1 MASQFQIRTKD
12 IPLLVRA
19 LQSLETV
26 PDTWFGSV
34 DDPSLLSEMKNAA
47 RALPVKLRLKTLQL
61 SSLDVLALQ
70 QACCYQCL
78 ECKLSR
84 QDYKLLEDYSNQFAA
99 LLASGFWQSWYVT
112 VNILP
117 CAPFIS
123 AALCARLR
131 RAFSLFSSTSSLLS
145 SLDPQVQPGRCQQH
159 TGKHHG
165 RVADPPSHIENHRS
179 DQPDQ
184 Q

>member
-34 DDPSLLSEMKNAA
+34 DDPSLISEMKNAA

-70 QACCYQCL
+70 QACCYQ
-78 ECKLSR
+78 LSR

-99 LLASGFWQSWYVT
+99 LLASGNLGMLQ
-112 VNILP
+112 
-117 CAPFIS
+117 
-123 AALCARLR
+123 
-131 RAFSLFSSTSSLLS
+131 
-145 SLDPQVQPGRCQQH
+145 
-159 TGKHHG
+159 
-165 RVADPPSHIENHRS
+165 
-179 DQPDQ
+179 
-184 Q
+184 

>member
-26 PDTWFGSV
+26 PDTWLGSV
-34 DDPSLLSEMKNAA
+34 DDPSLISEMKNAA

-99 LLASGFWQSWYVT
+99 LLASGNLGMLQ
-112 VNILP
+112 
-117 CAPFIS
+117 
-123 AALCARLR
+123 
-131 RAFSLFSSTSSLLS
+131 
-145 SLDPQVQPGRCQQH
+145 
-159 TGKHHG
+159 
-165 RVADPPSHIENHRS
+165 
-179 DQPDQ
+179 
-184 Q
+184 

>member
-34 DDPSLLSEMKNAA
+34 DDPSLISEMKNAA

-61 SSLDVLALQ
+61 SILDVLALQ

-99 LLASGFWQSWYVT
+99 LLVILVCYSKYLDLRAIHKRCSLCPPQAGFFFVF
-112 VNILP
+112 VHILS
-117 CAPFIS
+117 PFIS
-123 AALCARLR
+123 RSTGPARPLPAA
-131 RAFSLFSSTSSLLS
+131 
-145 SLDPQVQPGRCQQH
+145 
-159 TGKHHG
+159 
-165 RVADPPSHIENHRS
+165 HRQTPWAGS
-179 DQPDQ
+179 
-184 Q
+184 

>member
-34 DDPSLLSEMKNAA
+34 DDPSLISEMKNAA

-78 ECKLSR
+78 ECQLSR

-99 LLASGFWQSWYVT
+99 LLASGNLGMLQ
-112 VNILP
+112 
-117 CAPFIS
+117 
-123 AALCARLR
+123 
-131 RAFSLFSSTSSLLS
+131 
-145 SLDPQVQPGRCQQH
+145 
-159 TGKHHG
+159 
-165 RVADPPSHIENHRS
+165 
-179 DQPDQ
+179 
-184 Q
+184 

>member
-1 MASQFQIRTKD
+1 MPGFNIRPQD
-12 IPLLVRA
+12 IPLLIRA

-34 DDPSLLSEMKNAA
+34 DDPSLISEMKNAA

-99 LLASGFWQSWYVT
+99 LLASGNLGMLQ
-112 VNILP
+112 
-117 CAPFIS
+117 
-123 AALCARLR
+123 
-131 RAFSLFSSTSSLLS
+131 
-145 SLDPQVQPGRCQQH
+145 
-159 TGKHHG
+159 
-165 RVADPPSHIENHRS
+165 
-179 DQPDQ
+179 
-184 Q
+184 

>member
-34 DDPSLLSEMKNAA
+34 DDPSLISEMKNAA

-70 QACCYQCL
+70 QACCYQWL

-99 LLASGFWQSWYVT
+99 LLASGNLGMLQ
-112 VNILP
+112 
-117 CAPFIS
+117 
-123 AALCARLR
+123 
-131 RAFSLFSSTSSLLS
+131 
-145 SLDPQVQPGRCQQH
+145 
-159 TGKHHG
+159 
-165 RVADPPSHIENHRS
+165 
-179 DQPDQ
+179 
-184 Q
+184 

>member
-34 DDPSLLSEMKNAA
+34 DDPSLISEMKNAA

-70 QACCYQCL
+70 QACCYQRL
-78 ECKLSR
+78 ELSR

-99 LLASGFWQSWYVT
+99 LLASGNLGMLQ
-112 VNILP
+112 
-117 CAPFIS
+117 
-123 AALCARLR
+123 
-131 RAFSLFSSTSSLLS
+131 
-145 SLDPQVQPGRCQQH
+145 
-159 TGKHHG
+159 
-165 RVADPPSHIENHRS
+165 
-179 DQPDQ
+179 
-184 Q
+184 

>member
-34 DDPSLLSEMKNAA
+34 DDPSLISEMKNAA
-47 RALPVKLRLKTLQL
+47 RALPVKSLQL

-99 LLASGFWQSWYVT
+99 LLASGNLGMLQ
-112 VNILP
+112 
-117 CAPFIS
+117 
-123 AALCARLR
+123 
-131 RAFSLFSSTSSLLS
+131 
-145 SLDPQVQPGRCQQH
+145 
-159 TGKHHG
+159 
-165 RVADPPSHIENHRS
+165 
-179 DQPDQ
+179 
-184 Q
+184 

>member
-1 MASQFQIRTKD
+1 MRSCHFSPFLCYNHLKIGKEVFSWHHSFKSVPK
-12 IPLLVRA
+12 ISHCSFVA

-34 DDPSLLSEMKNAA
+34 DDPSLISEMKNAA

-99 LLASGFWQSWYVT
+99 LLASGNLGMLQ
-112 VNILP
+112 
-117 CAPFIS
+117 
-123 AALCARLR
+123 
-131 RAFSLFSSTSSLLS
+131 
-145 SLDPQVQPGRCQQH
+145 
-159 TGKHHG
+159 
-165 RVADPPSHIENHRS
+165 
-179 DQPDQ
+179 
-184 Q
+184 